1 MWISLIVDSN
11 GFTTDGK
18 RFLISAYL
26 SQVIPV
32 LSEAADLTPFNHKLI
47 AEWVLFIDILLS
59 TWHTQMATDCEHDLV
74 TVYESTTAKAAW
86 FVVLCRNVF
95 HAGQSKELANMRG
108 VLLFLYVYIMSHV
121 CVMSHRH
128 GFMCFYVAEV
138 GDEFSNERLVQIH
151 FLALLSTVSQ
161 VPFIYIM
168 S

>member
-1 MWISLIVDSN
+1 
-11 GFTTDGK
+11 
-18 RFLISAYL
+18 
-26 SQVIPV
+26 
-32 LSEAADLTPFNHKLI
+32 
-47 AEWVLFIDILLS
+47 
-59 TWHTQMATDCEHDLV
+59 MATDCEHDLV

-138 GDEFSNERLVQIH
+138 GHEFSNERLVQIH